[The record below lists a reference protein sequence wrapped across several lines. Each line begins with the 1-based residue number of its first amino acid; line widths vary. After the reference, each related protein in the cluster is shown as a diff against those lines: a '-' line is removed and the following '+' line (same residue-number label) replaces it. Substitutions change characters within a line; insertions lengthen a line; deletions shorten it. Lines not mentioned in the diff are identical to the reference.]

1 MAGWL
6 LCAVQ
11 IGGEIAA
18 AVGRASEPAAKAAAG
33 AAAFDSQLD
42 VVVRLGWAYVERF
55 CHENLLQVGN
65 KGSKPGK
72 GIVGVSGCVVGVGK
86 CR

>member
-1 MAGWL
+1 MQ
-6 LCAVQ
+6 V
-11 IGGEIAA
+11 GGEIAA

-55 CHENLLQVGN
+55 CHENMLQVGLRGN
-65 KGSKPGK
+65 CQITKEW
-72 GIVGVSGCVVGVGK
+72 
-86 CR
+86 RD